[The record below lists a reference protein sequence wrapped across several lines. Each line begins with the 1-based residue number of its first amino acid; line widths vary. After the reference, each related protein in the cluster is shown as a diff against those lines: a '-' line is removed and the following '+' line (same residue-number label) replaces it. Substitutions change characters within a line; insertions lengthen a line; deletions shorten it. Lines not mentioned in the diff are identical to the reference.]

1 MGWVFGGPGRLMSR
15 TSGWMDGGVIEW
27 AGLAFVRG
35 RRNVKIATMY
45 DVQGSPHIIY
55 ILPIHNV

>member
-1 MGWVFGGPGRLMSR
+1 MSR

-45 DVQGSPHIIY
+45 VRGSPHIIY